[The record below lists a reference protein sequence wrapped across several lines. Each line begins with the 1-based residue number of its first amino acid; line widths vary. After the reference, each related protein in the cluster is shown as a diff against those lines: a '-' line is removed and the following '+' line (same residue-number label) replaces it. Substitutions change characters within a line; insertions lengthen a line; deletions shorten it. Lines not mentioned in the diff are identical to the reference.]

1 MKTVN
6 RIIGAQIAVTL
17 VAAALALSIGESVH
31 AAYSALIGGGIGFST
46 AWIYA
51 RRAFAAGAEDPREE
65 VKAHYRAEAL
75 KLAFTAGLFAAAVV
89 LYEEVSTLPLLLTYI
104 ATLAVYWVAL
114 LFA

>member
-1 MKTVN
+1 
-6 RIIGAQIAVTL
+6 L
-17 VAAALALSIGESVH
+17 LALDGKLNGTHQETAIDVVLYQVILRAGMN
-31 AAYSALIGGGIGFST
+31 LIGGGIGFST

-51 RRAFAAGAEDPREE
+51 RRAFAAGGEDPREL

-75 KLAFTAGLFAAAVV
+75 KLAFTVVLFAAAVV